1 MFFIA
6 SLLAFQAIKIK
17 IAEAKDYNINISI
30 NQIGKFMGLEFR

>member
-17 IAEAKDYNINISI
+17 IAAGKDYNINISI
-30 NQIGKFMGLEFR
+30 NQIGKFIRVEF